1 MSSINHYLPIGES
14 DLENSLECDRIPPVN
29 FRRPV
34 NEFVYRSDDLLK
46 LKNLSSIRQS
56 KMPEFRYLK
65 KNVEWYKSK
74 RAETSLSLNLENR
87 ILSKTEDKNFTQKM
101 NNEFEK
107 LSENSFTFKKVS
119 LDVVDSQNLRS
130 LTVRGD
136 ENSTRDTENN
146 FITPESFDI
155 RLHESLRVMT
165 DWVEIL
171 ENRNV
176 SRKEGSAQRI

>member
-1 MSSINHYLPIGES
+1 
-14 DLENSLECDRIPPVN
+14 
-29 FRRPV
+29 
-34 NEFVYRSDDLLK
+34 
-46 LKNLSSIRQS
+46 
-56 KMPEFRYLK
+56 
-65 KNVEWYKSK
+65 
-74 RAETSLSLNLENR
+74 
-87 ILSKTEDKNFTQKM
+87 M

-107 LSENSFTFKKVS
+107 LSESYFTFKKVS